1 MIFQNKLLYDNSK
14 YFEYIFVVKKTT
26 YMVLYTNIIAV
37 YVISKSTDQLEVV
50 LEDLNSNEIN
60 IKMTT

>member
-1 MIFQNKLLYDNSK
+1 MIFQNKLLYDNGK

-26 YMVLYTNIIAV
+26 YMVLYTDIIAV
-37 YVISKSTDQLEVV
+37 YVISKSADQLEIVP
-50 LEDLNSNEIN
+50 EDLYSNEIN